1 MVNRELVATI
11 VNHLAQNGRI
21 FIQTD
26 IEFLAKEMFGL
37 FRSCE
42 NLREIL
48 IKENPFAVKTEREKA
63 VEEKN
68 MLIYRAMFEKMV

>member
-1 MVNRELVATI
+1 MLVATI

-26 IEFLAKEMFGL
+26 IEFLANEMFGF

-48 IKENPFAVKTEREKA
+48 IKENPFEVKTEREKA